1 MTRRGFTLIEMV
13 SSLFLASVL
22 VAAIASCIALAS
34 RAIPN
39 ESDPMLA
46 AAAYQ
51 RVLVAITDDVRFAT
65 SIDIST
71 SNELRIDMPD
81 RDGDSN
87 TDTIVYAW
95 SGTAGAPLTRQQN
108 AETAVAVVSAVDDAS
123 FQWASGSSGSV
134 VIAFRVG
141 KTHVATEQ
149 RAMNM
154 PAEVADTGGVV
165 ADTVDGLASGATGSS
180 FGSGWSGW

>member
-1 MTRRGFTLIEMV
+1 MSRRGFTLVEMV

-39 ESDPMLA
+39 DSDPVLA
-46 AAAYQ
+46 TAGYQ
-51 RVLVAITDDVRFAT
+51 RVLVAIADDVRFAT
-65 SIDIST
+65 SVDIPT
-71 SNELRIDMPD
+71 SNELRIDLPD

-95 SGTAGAPLTRQQN
+95 SGIAGAPLTRQQN
-108 AETAVAVVSAVDDAS
+108 AETAVEVVAVVDDAS

-134 VIAFRVG
+134 VVDLRVG
-141 KTHVATEQ
+141 TIEVGTEQ

-154 PAEVADTGGVV
+154 PAEADSGG
-165 ADTVDGLASGATGSS
+165 ATPATVDGAASTSS
-180 FGSGWSGW
+180 SSSSWRWWE